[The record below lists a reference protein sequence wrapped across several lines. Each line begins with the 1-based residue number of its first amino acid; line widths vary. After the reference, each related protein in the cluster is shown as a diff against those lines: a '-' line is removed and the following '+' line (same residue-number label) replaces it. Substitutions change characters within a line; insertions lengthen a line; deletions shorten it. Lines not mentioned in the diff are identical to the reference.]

1 MEEKVAKEII
11 ASIVK
16 DANKDAEMITFE
28 KIQERL
34 NKIVSKYENYR
45 QSILDNCEKL
55 RTGGVYTAEYI
66 NRNFEKAAAEVKD
79 MLEKTKVELSTEA
92 AIVKGFFL
100 RDYSVRPENYALNL
114 NTTVSVLCNLNEEVE
129 PDAVRVLIE
138 PYKRNYTAILV
149 FKNIVKNKFYNTLK
163 FYVED
168 YDKIIKQ
175 LDRLIYDPEHYLS
188 RADLTVDDKALFVS
202 GLIDAVDNGTPNY
215 NYFLI
220 KLSENM
226 ACLEQRI
233 IDTWGALDFDYML

>member
-149 FKNIVKNKFYNTLK
+149 FKNIVKNKFY
-163 FYVED
+163 
-168 YDKIIKQ
+168 
-175 LDRLIYDPEHYLS
+175 
-188 RADLTVDDKALFVS
+188 LTA
-202 GLIDAVDNGTPNY
+202 
-215 NYFLI
+215 
-220 KLSENM
+220 
-226 ACLEQRI
+226 
-233 IDTWGALDFDYML
+233 